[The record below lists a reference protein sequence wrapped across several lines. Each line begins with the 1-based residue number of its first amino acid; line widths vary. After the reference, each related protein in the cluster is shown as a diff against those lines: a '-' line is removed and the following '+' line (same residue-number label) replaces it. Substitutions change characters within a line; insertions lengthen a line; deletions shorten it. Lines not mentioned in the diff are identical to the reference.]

1 MILMV
6 DLCNIY
12 FAFIHGFLVKLV
24 FIIFLIV
31 VVANDVLVR

>member
-6 DLCNIY
+6 DLSNVY
-12 FAFIHGFLVKLV
+12 FDLIHGFLVKQV

-31 VVANDVLVR
+31 FVVNDDFS